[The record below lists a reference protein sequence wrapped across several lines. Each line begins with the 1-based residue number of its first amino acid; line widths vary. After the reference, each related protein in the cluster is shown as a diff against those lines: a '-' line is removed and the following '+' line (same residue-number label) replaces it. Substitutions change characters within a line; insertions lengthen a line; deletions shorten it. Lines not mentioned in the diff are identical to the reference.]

1 MTVRRPTV
9 RLSAPQVYQCK
20 ITQLTSRTPQATRG
34 VLVGNRMATRT
45 LRGKKQEQSQFS
57 FDVIFDVYT
66 REDNRERARASD
78 LKQRRGNSLEE
89 KHKNFIAAVR
99 K

>member
-1 MTVRRPTV
+1 M
-9 RLSAPQVYQCK
+9 
-20 ITQLTSRTPQATRG
+20 
-34 VLVGNRMATRT
+34 GNRMATRT
-45 LRGKKQEQSQFS
+45 LRGKKREQSQFF

-66 REDNRERARASD
+66 QLDNRERARASD
-78 LKQRRGNSLEE
+78 LKQRRRNSLEE